1 MSQSLDRALV
11 LLDELASGPRTLDQ
25 LAARFAVHK
34 STVLRLLRTLES
46 HRFVQRNG
54 VRYYRLGTSLF
65 ELAFRALDERDVRR
79 SVEPALRAL
88 NAETGHTVHLA
99 SYEDGEVIYID
110 KYESRHNVRMFSRI
124 GRRAPLHCTAVAKVL
139 VAALP
144 ADRRAAVAESISYE
158 RMTPNTITTP
168 DARTWR
174 SWRGW
179 RRAGTPSTTRSTR
192 STSTAS
198 PHPSGTPAARWW
210 RRCRCRCRR
219 WCSTCDG
226 LLRAGARPAGRGR
239 RGVRRVRFPEREEQL
254 MAKVAIHPEGTKIP
268 TVPLTHGIRKGNILQ
283 VAGQIAVD
291 HTTNER
297 VGDDT

>member
-25 LAARFAVHK
+25 LAERVSVHK

-46 HRFVQRNG
+46 HRFVQRG
-54 VRYYRLGTSLF
+54 DVRHYRLGTSLF

-110 KYESRHNVRMFSRI
+110 KYESRHNVRMYSRI

-144 ADRRAAVAESISYE
+144 PEQRRSVADSITYE
-158 RMTPNTITTP
+158 KMTPNTITTQRAYLAELARVAERGYAVDDEEHEEHIHCVAAP
-168 DARTWR
+168 VRDAR
-174 SWRGW
+174 GEVV
-179 RRAGTPSTTRSTR
+179 
-192 STSTAS
+192 
-198 PHPSGTPAARWW
+198 AAM
-210 RRCRCRCRR
+210 
-219 WCSTCDG
+219 SLSVPQVLLDLDG
-226 LLRAGARPAGRGR
+226 LLRLVPALLAAAAAASAECGYRETR
-239 RGVRRVRFPEREEQL
+239 RS
-254 MAKVAIHPEGTKIP
+254 
-268 TVPLTHGIRKGNILQ
+268 N
-283 VAGQIAVD
+283 
-291 HTTNER
+291 
-297 VGDDT
+297 